1 MIPATVPGCVHTDLL
16 DAGLI
21 PDPFLDDNE
30 SLLAWIGLV
39 DWTYRTSFAWAPE
52 GADRVDLSFAGLD
65 TVARVTLNGTVLGET
80 ANQHR
85 SYRFDVTS
93 ALVEGDNA
101 LEVAFRSPVKY
112 ANAQSVALGAR
123 QRPYPL
129 PYDAIRKSA
138 CSFGWD
144 WGIATYTS
152 GIVGAVRLESWSLA
166 RLAQVRVTARVTG
179 DGSGAID
186 VVADLERTGD
196 APLTLSVTAAGQTA
210 IVETAGG
217 DASVTLDL
225 ADVDLW
231 WPAGYGEQPLTD
243 VVVELASDGT
253 VLDSTSRRVGFRTV
267 RWDTEPDAAGTP
279 FTLLVNDQPVFVKG
293 ANWIPDDAL
302 PVRITRDRLRRRFE
316 QALDANLN
324 LIRVWGGGLYESDDF
339 YELARRAGPARLAGL
354 PLRVRRVRRGGAAP
368 LRDRGRSARERRATF
383 APCLARAADRQQREP
398 LGLRGLG
405 LEAAPRRQD
414 VGRVLLL
421 RPLPRDRRRTRTPR
435 AVRPRQPLQP
445 RRGLGRRAA
454 DRLAPE
460 RRAARLDAPVG
471 AVEPAATGRRT
482 ASTAPASSPNS
493 AGRDHRP
500 GRPSCA
506 RSATLP

>member
-39 DWTYRTSFAWAPE
+39 DWTYRTSFDWTPE
-52 GADRVDLSFAGLD
+52 GADRVDLAFASLD

-85 SYRFDVTS
+85 SYRFDVTGV
-93 ALVEGDNA
+93 LVDGGNE

-123 QRPYPL
+123 ERPYPL

-138 CSFGWD
+138 CNFGWD

-152 GIVGAVRLESWSLA
+152 GIVGPVRLESWSLA
-166 RLAQVRVTARVTG
+166 RLAQVRVTARTTG
-179 DGSGAID
+179 EGSGAID
-186 VVADLERTGD
+186 VIADLERTGD
-196 APLTLSVTAAGQTA
+196 AALALRV
-210 IVETAGG
+210 TAGG
-217 DASVTLDL
+217 RTATVETRGAEASVTLDL
-225 ADVDLW
+225 DDVELW
-231 WPAGYGEQPLTD
+231 WPVGYGEQPLTD
-243 VVVELASDGT
+243 VLVELVEGDE
-253 VLDSTSRRVGFRTV
+253 VLDSASRRVGFRTV

-279 FTLLVNDQPVFVKG
+279 FTLIVNDQPVFVKG

-339 YELARRAGPARLAGL
+339 YELCDELGLLVWQDFLFACAAYAEEEPLRSEIESEARENVVRLSHHASLVLLTGNNENLWGYEDWGWKERLDGKTWGAYYYYDLFPGSSASSQRTCRTHPGAPSAPAPAGTASARRA
-354 PLRVRRVRRGGAAP
+354 
-368 LRDRGRSARERRATF
+368 
-383 APCLARAADRQQREP
+383 
-398 LGLRGLG
+398 
-405 LEAAPRRQD
+405 
-414 VGRVLLL
+414 
-421 RPLPRDRRRTRTPR
+421 RTPTTS
-435 AVRPRQPLQP
+435 
-445 RRGLGRRAA
+445 GT
-454 DRLAPE
+454 
-460 RRAARLDAPVG
+460 ARCTCGSSGTAG
-471 AVEPAATGRRT
+471 TGRPT
-482 ASTAPASSPNS
+482 GSTARASSPSS
-493 AGRDHRP
+493 AGRDRRP

-506 RSATLP
+506 P